1 MRKFGQEAKE
11 FFEFQIEGSDV
22 IYKIPLAPYMPASIL
37 LSMKA
42 GDERGEGFEEQFEML
57 QKYMGDGADDLTV
70 PVATQI
76 LQAWA
81 EASQETGATVGE
93 SQALSD

>member
-22 IYKIPLAPYMPASIL
+22 IYKIPLAPHMPASIL

-42 GDERGEGFEEQFEML
+42 GDDRGEGFEVQFEML
-57 QKYMGDGADDLTV
+57 RKYMGDGANDLTASM
-70 PVATQI
+70 ATQI

-81 EASQETGATVGE
+81 EASKETGATVGE